1 MNPKV
6 DILINPITLRFSYHN
21 NELVYLFASHPEQQL
36 DEMEKLMGVGIEDG
50 PIFDTNVGFLPV
62 ASTILIRGEKNI
74 LVDPGNYHIGFY
86 SILKKALASRD
97 LTYDDIDIIATTH
110 THSDHAASIVH
121 FRKRPW
127 IIGAKEFKD
136 MEAIEGK
143 EIVEAKKSMMG
154 EIIEISDNNQTE
166 IMENIYAITTPG
178 HTNGHI
184 SFIVKESDRTVLIA
198 GDQTMTKDEYCNRT
212 FSRWYPEENLRQL
225 NNSLDKAQTFK
236 PDLVIPGH
244 DRAFTPNK

>member
-1 MNPKV
+1 MSTSV

-21 NELVYLFASHPEQQL
+21 SELVYLFASHPEQQL
-36 DEMEKLMGVGIEDG
+36 DEMEKLMGVSKEDG

-62 ASTILIRGEKNI
+62 ATTTLIKGEKNI

-86 SILKKALASRD
+86 SILKKALASRN

-121 FRKRPW
+121 FRNKPW
-127 IIGAKEFKD
+127 IIGSKEFAD

-154 EIIEISDNNQTE
+154 EIIEISDENETQ
-166 IMENIYAITTPG
+166 IMQNVFAITTPG

-184 SFIVKESDRTVLIA
+184 SFVVKENGRTVLIA
-198 GDQTMTKDEYCNRT
+198 GDQTMTKNEYCKRT

-225 NNSLDKAQTFK
+225 NNSLDKAQSYK

-244 DRAFTPNK
+244 DRAFTPNS